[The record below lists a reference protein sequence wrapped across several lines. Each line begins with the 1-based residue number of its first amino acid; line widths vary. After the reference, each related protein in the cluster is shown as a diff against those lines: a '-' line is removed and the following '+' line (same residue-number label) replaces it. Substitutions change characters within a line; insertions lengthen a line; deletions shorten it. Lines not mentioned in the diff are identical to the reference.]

1 MIGIG
6 CFSCLQRQ
14 GKLILMNVKP
24 IKTIGMTLITVV
36 LMTTS
41 GFGESNPLI
50 WYPFEKGVALGKNQ
64 GKKVYIHFWA
74 DWCGYCRTMEKETF
88 QNPLVKKR
96 LAADYIAIKV
106 DTDREKILSEKF
118 RIRGLPDNWFLS
130 KNGDIVGHR
139 PGYIPAELFL
149 KILES
154 ISANETE

>member
-1 MIGIG
+1 M
-6 CFSCLQRQ
+6 
-14 GKLILMNVKP
+14 KLKSVT
-24 IKTIGMTLITVV
+24 TIGLTLLLLV
-36 LMTTS
+36 LLSTS
-41 GFGESNPLI
+41 GFGESNPLR
-50 WYPFEKGVALGKNQ
+50 WYPFEEGVALGKTQ

-74 DWCGYCRTMEKETF
+74 DWCSYCYAMEKETF

-96 LAADYIAIKV
+96 LATDYIAIKV
-106 DTDREKILSEKF
+106 DTDREKILSDEF

-154 ISANETE
+154 ITANESE

>member
-1 MIGIG
+1 
-6 CFSCLQRQ
+6 
-14 GKLILMNVKP
+14 
-24 IKTIGMTLITVV
+24 
-36 LMTTS
+36 
-41 GFGESNPLI
+41 
-50 WYPFEKGVALGKNQ
+50 
-64 GKKVYIHFWA
+64 
-74 DWCGYCRTMEKETF
+74 MEKETF